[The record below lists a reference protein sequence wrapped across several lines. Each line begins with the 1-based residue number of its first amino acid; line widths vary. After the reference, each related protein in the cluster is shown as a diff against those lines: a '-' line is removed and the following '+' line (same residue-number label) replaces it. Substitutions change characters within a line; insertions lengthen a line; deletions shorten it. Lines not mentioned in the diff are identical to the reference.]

1 MKLLIVDDEPI
12 LRQGIVNK
20 VRRSGLPLDIV
31 GEAGDG
37 ITGLELVRREAPDI
51 VITDIRM
58 PVMDGIE
65 FIEQSLLMNEQL
77 IFIVVSGYSD
87 FEYAKQALR
96 LGVFDYLL
104 KPVEDDQLKECLSK
118 IINKIEKGRM
128 SKDEMIRLRNE
139 TDLSRETLRKQYMT
153 KMIQQSDQLN
163 ISSVERDEQLCLLEN
178 KYHHYL
184 AVVLVCEP
192 IQLPH
197 YSFRPGDENLIWFAI
212 ENVISERLEST
223 GRDGI
228 LFQHSL
234 REHEMVILL
243 GIESLNES
251 LVVQDWLQEVRYGLQ
266 NYLKLQ
272 VTIAMG
278 TIVDQIG
285 QMPLSYRQAKLALRN
300 QMIHGT
306 GQIYDYESL
315 QKQSVERGFLLT
327 DEDESKLVYWLNDY
341 NATALQS
348 WIELRIQSLAQ
359 SSSATYMQLEWLCVD
374 LYLLF
379 RKYLL
384 ANTSETEWII
394 GEMDDLLQWLQK
406 LSAWQDAVNQMQR
419 IAANI
424 VGYLSQNHPVS
435 NKDLMGEVKLYI
447 ETHFASTIT
456 LQSISERFYIHP
468 NYFSRRFKEKHGQT
482 FVDYLTAI
490 RMKKA
495 MDWIRE
501 TDLQVQQIANKVGF
515 EDASYFTSVFRKFY
529 GLTPKQYR
537 EQIQTKP

>member
-1 MKLLIVDDEPI
+1 MKLLILDDEPI

-20 VRRSGLPLDIV
+20 VIKSGLPLDIV

-37 ITGLELVRREAPDI
+37 IAGLELVRREAPDI

-58 PVMDGIE
+58 PGMDGIE
-65 FIEQSLLMNEQL
+65 FIEQAQRINEQL
-77 IFIVVSGYSD
+77 HFIVISGYSD
-87 FEYAKQALR
+87 FEYAKRALR

-104 KPVEDDQLKECLSK
+104 KPVEDDQLKDSLSQ
-118 IINKIEKGRM
+118 IIYKIEQARK
-128 SKDEMIRLRNE
+128 STAEMIRLRNE
-139 TDLSRETLRKQYMT
+139 TDLSRETLRQQYMT
-153 KMIQQSDQLN
+153 RMIQQAESPDTR
-163 ISSVERDEQLCLLEN
+163 SAERDEQLARIES
-178 KYHHYL
+178 KYRNYL
-184 AVVLVCEP
+184 AVVLVVEP

-197 YSFRPGDENLIWFAI
+197 YSFRLGDENLIWFAV
-212 ENVISERLEST
+212 ENVMSERIEST

-234 REHEMVILL
+234 HENEMVYLL
-243 GIESLNES
+243 GIESQNES
-251 LVVQDWLQEVRYGLQ
+251 LVVQDWLQEVRFGLQ

-272 VTIAMG
+272 VTIAIG

-285 QMPLSYRQAKLALRN
+285 QMPLSYRHAKLALRN

-315 QKQSVERGFLLT
+315 QKRSVERGVLLT
-327 DEDESKLVYWLNDY
+327 DEDESKLIYWLNDY
-341 NATALQS
+341 NAIALQS
-348 WIELRIQSLAQ
+348 WIELRIQSLAH
-359 SSSATYMQLEWLCVD
+359 SPSATYMQLEWLCVD

-384 ANTSETEWII
+384 ANTSEMEWII
-394 GEMDDLLQWLQK
+394 GEMDDLLLWLQK
-406 LSAWQDAVNQMQR
+406 LSTWQDAVNQMQR
-419 IAANI
+419 IAGNI
-424 VGYLSQNHPVS
+424 VGYLSQSNPGS
-435 NKDLMGEVKLYI
+435 NKDLMEEVKLYM
-447 ETHFASTIT
+447 EAHFASSIT

-501 TDLQVQQIANKVGF
+501 TELQVQQIANKVGF

-537 EQIQTKP
+537 DQNQTKP

>member
-1 MKLLIVDDEPI
+1 MDDEPI

-20 VRRSGLPLDIV
+20 VRKSGIPIDIV

-37 ITGLELVRREAPDI
+37 ITALELIRKEAPDI
-51 VITDIRM
+51 IMTDIRM
-58 PVMDGIE
+58 PGMDGIE
-65 FIEQSLLMNEQL
+65 FIEHAQRIKAQL
-77 IFIVVSGYSD
+77 HFIVISGYSD
-87 FEYAKQALR
+87 FDYAKRAIR

-104 KPVEDDQLKECLSK
+104 KPVEDDQLKDSLSQ
-118 IINKIEKGRM
+118 IINKIEQGRK
-128 SKDEMIRLRNE
+128 SADEMISLRNE
-139 TDLSRETLRKQYMT
+139 TNLNRETLRQQYMT
-153 KMIQQSDQLN
+153 RMIQQADHPD
-163 ISSVERDEQLCLLEN
+163 IRSVERDEQLSRIAG
-178 KYHHYL
+178 KYRNFL
-184 AVVLVCEP
+184 AVVLVLEP

-197 YSFRPGDENLIWFAI
+197 YSFRAGDENLIWFAV
-212 ENVISERLEST
+212 ENVMSERMEST
-223 GRDGI
+223 GREGI

-234 REHEMVILL
+234 HEHERVYLL
-243 GIESLNES
+243 GIESLNENV
-251 LVVQDWLQEVRYGLQ
+251 VVQAWLQEVRNGLQ

-272 VTIAMG
+272 VTIAIG
-278 TIVDQIG
+278 TIVDQIE

-300 QMIHGT
+300 KMIHGT
-306 GQIYDYESL
+306 GQIYEYESL
-315 QKQSVERGFLLT
+315 QKRSAERGVLLT
-327 DEDESKLVYWLNDY
+327 DEDESKLFYWLNEY
-341 NATALQS
+341 NAIALQS
-348 WIELRIQSLAQ
+348 WIEHRIQSLAQ

-394 GEMDDLLQWLQK
+394 GEMDDLLLWLQQ
-406 LSAWQDAVNQMQR
+406 LSAWKDAVNQMQR

-424 VGYLSQNHPVS
+424 VGYLSQSSASS
-435 NKDLMGEVKLYI
+435 NKDLMEEVKLYMD
-447 ETHFASTIT
+447 THFASSMT

-468 NYFSRRFKEKHGQT
+468 NYFSRRFKEKQGQS
-482 FVDYLTAI
+482 FIDYLTAI

-529 GLTPKQYR
+529 GHTPKQYR